1 MSQQQQYQAV
11 DVLDAMGITVW
22 QRRNMPLPDVAGVE
36 VKTTSHELADEGEPV
51 ADSEAKFEDSIDA
64 SQLSWSQLDAA
75 VAHCQQCLLHDSKQ
89 KNLGFGDL
97 NADVMFITSVVDVVP
112 SPAGYFVGQTDV
124 LFNGMLYFLGLRPQ
138 QVYVTA
144 VAKCSQGGQPL
155 NEHATEYCKGYLQR
169 QVALLKPKVIV
180 LLGESVAR
188 DLQQTK
194 QITGLT
200 DKALFCHGDGK
211 VPLLIAPHPE
221 QLLQNPLDKRK
232 AWQVF
237 CQLQKLLKEVLNKS

>member
-1 MSQQQQYQAV
+1 MSQQQYEAV

-22 QRRNMPLPDVAGVE
+22 QRRNMPLSDVVE
-36 VKTTSHELADEGEPV
+36 VKVDSHECVGNGEPV
-51 ADSEAKFEDSIDA
+51 VVAEITPEGSINT
-64 SQLSWSQLDAA
+64 SQLSWSQLDEA
-75 VAHCQQCLLHDSKQ
+75 VAHCQQCALHDNKQ
-89 KNLGFGDL
+89 KSLGFGDS
-97 NADVMFITSVVDVVP
+97 NADVMFITSAVDAVP
-112 SPAGYFVGQTDV
+112 SPAGYFEGQENS
-124 LFNGMLYFLGLRPQ
+124 LFNGMLHFLGLRPQ

-155 NEHATEYCKGYLQR
+155 SEHATEYCKGYLQR

-194 QITGLT
+194 QATAPT
-200 DKALFCHGDGK
+200 DKSLFFYGDDK
-211 VPLLIAPHPE
+211 IPLLITPHPE

-237 CQLQKLLKEVLNKS
+237 CQLQELLKI

>member
-1 MSQQQQYQAV
+1 MSQPQQYEAV

-22 QRRNMPLPDVAGVE
+22 QRRNMPLPDAVEVE
-36 VKTTSHELADEGEPV
+36 VKTKSHERADNGEPV
-51 ADSEAKFEDSIDA
+51 VVSEIRSEDSVDA

-75 VAHCQQCLLHDSKQ
+75 VAHCQQCSLHDNKQ
-89 KNLGFGDL
+89 KILGFGDL
-97 NADVMFITSVVDVVP
+97 NADVMFITSIVDAVL
-112 SPAGYFVGQTDV
+112 SPAGYFEGQANS
-124 LFNGMLYFLGLRPQ
+124 LFNGMLYFLGLTPQ

-144 VAKCSQGGQPL
+144 VAKCSQSGQPL
-155 NEHATEYCKGYLQR
+155 NKNATENCKGYLQR

-200 DKALFCHGDGK
+200 DKALFCHGDDK

-237 CQLQKLLKEVLNKS
+237 CQLQKLLKA